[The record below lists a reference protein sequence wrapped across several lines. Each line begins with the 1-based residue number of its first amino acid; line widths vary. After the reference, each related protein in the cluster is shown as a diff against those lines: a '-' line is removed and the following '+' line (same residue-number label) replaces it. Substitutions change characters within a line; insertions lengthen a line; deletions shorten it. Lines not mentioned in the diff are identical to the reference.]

1 MKKIAALLIMSAMA
15 GQVFAADP
23 VTPGVVG
30 GSVATTNALGLT
42 TLTTVGV
49 VAGVTGL
56 AVIAGN
62 SGSSGSNSTTSTA
75 TNNN

>member
-15 GQVFAADP
+15 GQVVADS
-23 VTPGVVG
+23 VAPGVIG
-30 GSVATTNALGLT
+30 GKVATTNALGLT
-42 TLTTVGV
+42 TLTTVGI

-62 SGSSGSNSTTSTA
+62 SGGSNSTNSTTTTTA
-75 TNNN
+75 P

>member
-15 GQVFAADP
+15 GQVVAADA
-23 VTPGVVG
+23 VNTGVIG
-30 GSVATTNALGLT
+30 GKVATTNALGLT

-49 VAGVTGL
+49 VAGVAGI

-62 SGSSGSNSTTSTA
+62 SGNSGSSTTTTSTA
-75 TNNN
+75 P